1 VDRNSSYGSAGNS
14 SIWLYQIVPA
24 FVFSDSSVVF
34 PFLGLIEYNCKL
46 YIKKKK
52 KKVGHTRIQDFLYFK
67 FCLFHDSDF
76 ILYSIHFM
84 SQILFCDMLYIDRQ
98 YMKWKRILFFG
109 QRSDKIFVAF
119 TTSMFYAQKEAL
131 VFSLFIYLLRIFW
144 FFSSLNWVW
153 V

>member
-1 VDRNSSYGSAGNS
+1 MDRSSSYGSAGNS

-34 PFLGLIEYNCKL
+34 SFLGLIEYNCKL

-52 KKVGHTRIQDFLYFK
+52 VGHTRIQYFLYFK

-84 SQILFCDMLYIDRQ
+84 FQILFCDMLYIDRQ
-98 YMKWKRILFFG
+98 YLKWKRILFFG
-109 QRSDKIFVAF
+109 QSDKNFDAF

-131 VFSLFIYLLRIFW
+131 VFSLFIFW
-144 FFSSLNWVW
+144 ESFGFFLP
-153 V
+153 